1 MEKKISACAPQK
13 LAKLRG
19 VIYDVPFAMSMDE
32 KAQEVK
38 GGKVVKAARLQTQRK
53 GLKSDSLSVV
63 LQFENSECCVQML

>member
-38 GGKVVKAARLQTQRK
+38 GGKVVKAANTKK
-53 GLKSDSLSVV
+53 GPEIRQSVSSHPV
-63 LQFENSECCVQML
+63 